1 MNYLHCSLLSLEYR
15 ETRTETAFKTSH
27 LKQSDIYQIEKKIL
41 SKIRKIN
48 THLISEI
55 CYLCLC
61 WNCVH
66 STCTF
71 FIDCWIS
78 RFFSLQNKL
87 LSWNIY
93 DNTDSKLFFF
103 YIRKKFFFV
112 WNLRKH
118 FISQSL
124 LCFTHRLKYLKKKR
138 CTYDSKKSNHFK
150 LIDWQFKSLSE
161 LFID

>member
-48 THLISEI
+48 THASDIRDMLFMP
-55 CYLCLC
+55 LLKL
-61 WNCVH
+61 
-66 STCTF
+66 CTF
-71 FIDCWIS
+71 YILHWLLNFE
-78 RFFSLQNKL
+78 RFF
-87 LSWNIY
+87 
-93 DNTDSKLFFF
+93 LFKIIKISCFHEIFTITLIRNCFF
-103 YIRKKFFFV
+103 LYKKKSFFCV

-124 LCFTHRLKYLKKKR
+124 LCFTHRLKY
-138 CTYDSKKSNHFK
+138 
-150 LIDWQFKSLSE
+150 
-161 LFID
+161 